1 MVRRREVETD
11 EFLKFARRI
20 IRAAGKRVGDGDPCD
35 LAALV
40 EVRKEMERVE
50 VEAVRMM
57 REKYEYS
64 WEMIGQDLGMTRQAA
79 QQKYGRKIAR
89 LAAVPPTLATAG

>member
-1 MVRRREVETD
+1 MSARRAVETD
-11 EFLKFARRI
+11 EFLKFAQRI
-20 IRAAGKRVGDGDPCD
+20 LRAAGRRVGDGDPCD

-40 EVRKEMERVE
+40 AVREEMERVE

-64 WEMIGQDLGMTRQAA
+64 WAMIGSELGMSRQAA
-79 QQKYGRKIAR
+79 QQKYGRKIAH
-89 LAAVPPTLATAG
+89 LAEAS